1 MSLVSTGFL
10 SCGTA
15 TLSVGETY
23 TSYSSSAVLCSVV
36 EYLIWIGNVTHSQ
49 QQISAPVARMTGSLN
64 LSIHA
69 HALGSGDGL
78 ICISRIIQEYTLIN
92 NTGIHSDQ

>member
-49 QQISAPVARMTGSLN
+49 QQISAPGARIKAASN

-69 HALGSGDGL
+69 HALGSGEGL
-78 ICISRIIQEYTLIN
+78 VFQE
-92 NTGIHSDQ
+92 